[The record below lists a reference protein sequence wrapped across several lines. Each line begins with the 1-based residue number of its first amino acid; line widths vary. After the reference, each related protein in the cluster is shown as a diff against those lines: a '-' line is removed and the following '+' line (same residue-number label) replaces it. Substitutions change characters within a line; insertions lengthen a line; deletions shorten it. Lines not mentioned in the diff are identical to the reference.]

1 MMGFPVFL
9 FLIVLEKEKRLLEMM
24 KINGLK
30 ISNYWTMQFFFNYVL
45 YMITAVVFTFFGCYV
60 FKFMYFV
67 HTSMLLQ
74 FLILNGW
81 GLVQISTAFFFS
93 VFMKKSST
101 ANILGYGMAIYS
113 MVIAQV
119 VNLLIFPIPASMP
132 WYYHFIPSFT
142 FSRAMLHVS
151 QNCIFY
157 TCYTSLDRIEIGE
170 AKLSVIML
178 YV

>member
-1 MMGFPVFL
+1 
-9 FLIVLEKEKRLLEMM
+9 
-24 KINGLK
+24 
-30 ISNYWTMQFFFNYVL
+30 
-45 YMITAVVFTFFGCYV
+45 
-60 FKFMYFV
+60 
-67 HTSMLLQ
+67 MLLQ

-170 AKLSVIML
+170 AKLSIIML